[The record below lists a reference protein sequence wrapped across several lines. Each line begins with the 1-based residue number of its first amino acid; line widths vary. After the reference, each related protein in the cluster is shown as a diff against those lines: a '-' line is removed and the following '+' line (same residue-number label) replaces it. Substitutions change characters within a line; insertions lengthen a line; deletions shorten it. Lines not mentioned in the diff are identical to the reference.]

1 MHNEDEDPEFSI
13 SETVRSVAREL
24 GDSIER
30 MLDQLEF
37 DQPAQSF
44 GVDPDRAKEWAE
56 TAGHWLRATVEQAG
70 DELADRLA
78 GQEDPFDQQH
88 EHQHEPARPK
98 AQPGNAEHDP
108 LRGAAP
114 SPLDAPT
121 SEQGL
126 ALAAIDSERWTV
138 EPGTETLASHG
149 DGPGPSDALG
159 LVRELRVR
167 DWITVDGQ
175 LTLAG
180 RRALSRWLEASG

>member
-1 MHNEDEDPEFSI
+1 MYEEDEEPEFSI
-13 SETVRSVAREL
+13 ADTVRSVAREV

-30 MLDQLEF
+30 MLEQVEF
-37 DQPAQSF
+37 DQPSRSF
-44 GVDPDRAKEWAE
+44 GIDPDRAKEWAE
-56 TAGHWLRATVEQAG
+56 TAGHWLRARLEEAG
-70 DELADRLA
+70 EEIADRLSTRD
-78 GQEDPFDQQH
+78 E
-88 EHQHEPARPK
+88 EPN
-98 AQPGNAEHDP
+98 QPTTAKQPPHADTPEHDP

-114 SPLDAPT
+114 SPLDLPT
-121 SEQGL
+121 KEQGM
-126 ALAAIDSERWTV
+126 ALAAIDSGRWTV

-180 RRALSRWLEASG
+180 RRALGRWLEASG

>member
-1 MHNEDEDPEFSI
+1 MHEDEDPEFNIGETIRSI
-13 SETVRSVAREL
+13 AREV
-24 GDSIER
+24 GDSINR
-30 MLDQLEF
+30 MLEQAEI
-37 DQPAQSF
+37 DQPAQNF
-44 GVDPDRAKEWAE
+44 GIDPDRAREWAE
-56 TAGHWLRATVEQAG
+56 TAGNWLRSSLEHAG
-70 DELADRLA
+70 EELADRFSAEQEERQQAHAPEPRA
-78 GQEDPFDQQH
+78 GETDTT
-88 EHQHEPARPK
+88 
-98 AQPGNAEHDP
+98 DP

-114 SPLDAPT
+114 SPLDVPT

-126 ALAAIDSERWTV
+126 ALAAIDSGRWTV

-180 RRALSRWLEASG
+180 RRALGRWLEASP

>member
-1 MHNEDEDPEFSI
+1 MFEEDEEFSI
-13 SETVRSVAREL
+13 AETVRSVAREV

-37 DQPAQSF
+37 DEPAHSF
-44 GVDPDRAKEWAE
+44 GIEPDKAREWAE
-56 TAGHWLRATVEQAG
+56 SAGHWLRVRVEEAG
-70 DELADRLA
+70 EEIAERLA
-78 GQEDPFDQQH
+78 GREQEAQKA
-88 EHQHEPARPK
+88 EPK
-98 AQPGNAEHDP
+98 KQGQDP
-108 LRGAAP
+108 LKGAAP
-114 SPLDAPT
+114 NPLDMPT
-121 SEQGL
+121 AEQGL
-126 ALAAIDSERWTV
+126 ALAAIDSGRWTV

-149 DGPGPSDALG
+149 EGPGPSDALG